1 MDELNNQN
9 QENKY
14 LKIITVLKAII
25 VPFAGFFAF
34 LTLNNIVQISFSVVL
49 ADLLADESLTQKEN
63 LEIITAAFEKN
74 ISLIYIIVSALFLVV
89 YVIMQKKSKFS
100 SAIDFEYK
108 VPTKQIAVLSVFLGN
123 FVGIASNIGLDIL
136 KNKLPVSWIERNKES
151 VGAFQKGNIFLM
163 LIAVGLCAPI
173 IEELLFRGLIYN
185 AIKKIIKTLTCKQT
199 KATKYFTVI
208 TAAVVTSFLFGI
220 YHGNILQAIYSGV
233 LSLFMVY
240 VYEKS
245 SSIIASVIVHSLF
258 NLSGISATIMSV
270 FFGKFET
277 LIISIVIVC
286 LSVTMI
292 YIVSRANRQEIQNGE
307 N

>member
-25 VPFAGFFAF
+25 VPFAGFFVF

-49 ADLLADESLTQKEN
+49 DDLLADESLTQKEN

-74 ISLIYIIVSALFLVV
+74 ISLIYIIISALFLVV

-136 KNKLPVSWIERNKES
+136 KNKLPVSWIEGNKES